1 MQGYLHSMTDEERSL
16 ALSVLCS
23 AYSRL
28 PAGVDG
34 AELLACVQ
42 ARASLLPQERGFV
55 TDEYAQHVAEAA
67 VWYLD
72 RATRRVGDPDR
83 DGHTPEQR
91 AANLSAYLANATPA
105 DIEALFAMAAA
116 LSADDA

>member
-1 MQGYLHSMTDEERSL
+1 
-16 ALSVLCS
+16 
-23 AYSRL
+23 
-28 PAGVDG
+28 
-34 AELLACVQ
+34 
-42 ARASLLPQERGFV
+42 
-55 TDEYAQHVAEAA
+55 

-91 AANLSAYLANATPA
+91 AANLSAYLASATPA
-105 DIEALFAMAAA
+105 DVEALFAMAAG